1 MGHGSVRGVN
11 DRETWDVIVVGGGPP
26 GENAAQY
33 SIEGSDRTAVI
44 VEKELVGGECS
55 YWACVPSKALLR
67 PVEAVDA
74 AKALPG
80 TRGAT
85 IDVEAALKRRDYF
98 AGHDDTSQVEWA
110 RSVGIDVVRGRGR
123 VSGEREITVTGSD
136 GGPAGAASGGG
147 ERVLRARHA
156 VVLATG
162 TTAAVPDV
170 PGLRD
175 ARPWISRD
183 VTNLHEVPASVAI
196 VGGGVVA
203 CEAAVWLRAFGA
215 EVTMLVRGNALLEKN
230 EPWAGALVA
239 ERFAELGIDVRFGA
253 SLTRASRPG
262 VADTGE
268 GHVHGGP
275 VELTVDGESLT
286 VAEVVVAAG
295 RVPASAGLGLPDHVI
310 ERGYVPVDDHLSVP
324 GYDWLYAVGDLNGRA
339 LLTHMG
345 KYQARIAGAVI
356 GARAEGRPLDGPQ
369 YLDLA
374 DHDKVPQVVFCD
386 PQVAA
391 VGITAAQAR
400 HRGLDVE
407 TVEYDLGHVTGAS
420 LQRDGYKGR
429 AALVIDAS
437 RDVLVGATFV
447 GPDVAELVH
456 AATVA
461 VVGAV
466 PLSTLWHAVPSFP
479 TVSEIWLRLL
489 ETRGKVPK

>member
-1 MGHGSVRGVN
+1 VS
-11 DRETWDVIVVGGGPP
+11 DPQTWDVIVVGGGPP

-33 SIEGSDRTAVI
+33 AIQGSDRTAVI
-44 VEKELVGGECS
+44 VEKELIGGECS

-74 AKALPG
+74 AGALPG

-98 AGHDDTSQVEWA
+98 AGHDDTSQVAWA
-110 RSVGIDVVRGRGR
+110 RSVGVDVVRGRGR
-123 VSGEREITVTGSD
+123 VSGDREITVTGSD
-136 GGPAGAASGGG
+136 GAQ
-147 ERVLRARHA
+147 RVLRARQA

-162 TTAAVPDV
+162 TTAAVPDI

-183 VTNLHEVPASVAI
+183 ATNLHEVPASVAI

-215 EVTMLVRGNALLEKN
+215 EVTMIVRGGALLEKN

-253 SLTRASRPG
+253 SLTRVSRPE

-275 VELTVDGESLT
+275 VELTVDGRPLT

-295 RVPASAGLGLPDHVI
+295 RVPASADLGLPDDVI
-310 ERGYVPVDDHLSVP
+310 ERGFVPVDDHLTVP
-324 GYDWLYAVGDLNGRA
+324 GYDWLYVVGDLTGRA

-356 GARAEGRPLDGPQ
+356 GARAEGRPLDGPR
-369 YLDLA
+369 YLDVA

-400 HRGLDVE
+400 HRGLDVA
-407 TVEYDLGHVTGAS
+407 TVEYDLGHVTGAALS
-420 LQRDGYKGR
+420 RDGYRGKAG
-429 AALVIDAS
+429 LVVDAS

-461 VVGAV
+461 VVGEV

-489 ETRGKVPK
+489 EAYGKVPK

>member
-1 MGHGSVRGVN
+1 
-11 DRETWDVIVVGGGPP
+11 
-26 GENAAQY
+26 
-33 SIEGSDRTAVI
+33 
-44 VEKELVGGECS
+44 
-55 YWACVPSKALLR
+55 
-67 PVEAVDA
+67 
-74 AKALPG
+74 
-80 TRGAT
+80 
-85 IDVEAALKRRDYF
+85 
-98 AGHDDTSQVEWA
+98 
-110 RSVGIDVVRGRGR
+110 
-123 VSGEREITVTGSD
+123 
-136 GGPAGAASGGG
+136 
-147 ERVLRARHA
+147 
-156 VVLATG
+156 
-162 TTAAVPDV
+162 
-170 PGLRD
+170 
-175 ARPWISRD
+175 
-183 VTNLHEVPASVAI
+183 
-196 VGGGVVA
+196 
-203 CEAAVWLRAFGA
+203 
-215 EVTMLVRGNALLEKN
+215 
-230 EPWAGALVA
+230 
-239 ERFAELGIDVRFGA
+239 
-253 SLTRASRPG
+253 
-262 VADTGE
+262 
-268 GHVHGGP
+268 
-275 VELTVDGESLT
+275 
-286 VAEVVVAAG
+286 
-295 RVPASAGLGLPDHVI
+295 VI